1 MPAHQEKESVEQA
14 IALIEE
20 RYAIGQEILR
30 QCGERSPRGLIAT
43 LAQEYGINRDHAQK
57 LRAIADPTKGFSPQE
72 LNRWFAIFR
81 KEGAALTIS
90 HFVKLVSV
98 PKGPKREGF
107 AADALHHGWS
117 THQLQSMILSEQGR
131 RKVGG
136 RRPKIV
142 VGPDFDQELSQT
154 LWSWKRWLDIALEQ
168 KETIRPEL
176 VKQLVA
182 LNRKISALQ
191 NFLDDGE

>member
-1 MPAHQEKESVEQA
+1 MTWPPACSRWRSTPCQPA
-14 IALIEE
+14 GTE
-20 RYAIGQEILR
+20 R
-30 QCGERSPRGLIAT
+30 PH

-72 LNRWFAIFR
+72 LNRWFARFR

-176 VKQLVA
+176 VKQLVS

-191 NFLDDGE
+191 DFLDDGE